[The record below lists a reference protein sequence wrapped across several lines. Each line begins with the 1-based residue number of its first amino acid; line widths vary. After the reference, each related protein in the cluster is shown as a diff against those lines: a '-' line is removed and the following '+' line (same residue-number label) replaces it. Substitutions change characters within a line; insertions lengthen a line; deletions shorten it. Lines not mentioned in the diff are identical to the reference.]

1 MKMFYPE
8 KNLTPSPLLS
18 HIIFIHSRQPSRL
31 LSREGRIPTLKESAE
46 KKKKPA
52 TIRINQKWCKGC
64 YICLE
69 VCPKKVYKKSSEISE
84 KGFQPVLVAHPE
96 LCTLCLQCEML
107 CPDLAI
113 NVEKGE

>member
-1 MKMFYPE
+1 
-8 KNLTPSPLLS
+8 LQDSV
-18 HIIFIHSRQPSRL
+18 
-31 LSREGRIPTLKESAE
+31 G

-52 TIRINQKWCKGC
+52 TIHLNRKWCKGC

-69 VCPKKVYKKSSEISE
+69 VCPKKVYEKSSEVSE
-84 KGFQPVLVAHPE
+84 KGFQPVLVSHPE
-96 LCTLCLQCEML
+96 LCTRCLQCEML

>member
-1 MKMFYPE
+1 M
-8 KNLTPSPLLS
+8 TPSPLLS
-18 HIIFIHSRQPSRL
+18 HIIFIPNRQPSRL
-31 LSREGRIPTLKESAE
+31 LSREGRNRTLQKSVE

-52 TIRINQKWCKGC
+52 TIHLNRKWCKGC

-69 VCPKKVYKKSSEISE
+69 VCPKKVYEKSPEVSE
-84 KGFQPVLVAHPE
+84 KGFQPVFVAHPE
-96 LCTLCLQCEML
+96 LCTRCLQCEML

>member
-1 MKMFYPE
+1 
-8 KNLTPSPLLS
+8 
-18 HIIFIHSRQPSRL
+18 
-31 LSREGRIPTLKESAE
+31 LKENVE

-52 TIRINQKWCKGC
+52 TIRLNRKWCKGC

-69 VCPKKVYKKSSEISE
+69 VCPKKVFEKSPEVSE

-96 LCTLCLQCEML
+96 LCTRCLQCEML

-113 NVEKGE
+113 SVEKGE